1 MLTNALETFL
11 INYLKK
17 TLWENKKKVINVLIT
32 FSIFHKSDIK
42 TFLKW

>member
-1 MLTNALETFL
+1 MLKNALETFL

-17 TLWENKKKVINVLIT
+17 TLWEKKKKINVLIT